1 MPRQTLRTPSSSF
14 PSGHVSHSKGIAR
27 PIEPETP
34 PFRRPFPS
42 TSRKTTWRA
51 RAWTSQR
58 AMAERQQLQHGAK
71 RNTSVVAD
79 EKTRDEAKK
88 RCLGQRRTAWTG
100 VDRQRRYGCEGGDG
114 RTCTSRTWTHVSTQV
129 VHCNR
134 TSASD
139 AHASD
144 SSRLHLPGVVPASPI
159 RGPANRLVPRSTR
172 TCLLF
177 LPPSDLRH
185 RSSHGRVSSKAR
197 PWRSCDVLRFR
208 HVHLEFSE
216 GRTEE
221 LSEGLSEDVPTCS
234 WSSPLLR
241 RRPRRIATA
250 RRT

>member
-14 PSGHVSHSKGIAR
+14 PSGHVSRSKGIAR

-51 RAWTSQR
+51 RAWTSN
-58 AMAERQQLQHGAK
+58 ERWRSGSNCSTARK

-79 EKTRDEAKK
+79 EKKRDEAKK
-88 RCLGQRRTAWTG
+88 RCLGRRRTAWTD
-100 VDRQRRYGCEGGDG
+100 VDRQRRYGCEAGDG
-114 RTCTSRTWTHVSTQV
+114 RTCTSRKRPHVRRQV

-134 TSASD
+134 TRASD

-172 TCLLF
+172 TRRLF
-177 LPPSDLRH
+177 LPLSNLRH
-185 RSSHGRVSSKAR
+185 RSSHGRVSSKPR
-197 PWRSCDVLRFR
+197 RWRSCDVHPFR
-208 HVHLEFSE
+208 HVPS
-216 GRTEE
+216 T
-221 LSEGLSEDVPTCS
+221 
-234 WSSPLLR
+234 SS
-241 RRPRRIATA
+241 
-250 RRT
+250 